1 MAEYINRR
9 QVKREAREI
18 LQGAQV
24 SPRSFFELYLTL
36 VGLMELA
43 SFFANGSSTDLF
55 SNPLGLFVE
64 IFSSLLS
71 LLLGTGCWLY
81 CMALRRGERAEYLTL
96 FDGFSFAG
104 RIILLCLLQYLLV
117 FLWAIP
123 SGMILG
129 ILAALY
135 GQTVVLFSFLMVPLL
150 LPPVMALYRYRFAIL
165 NLCEN
170 PELKIL
176 DAINMSK
183 RQTFGYKRQLLAL
196 DLSFLPWMFLSY
208 LPVISLYLVE
218 YMSLLDYSMPEMSYG
233 LSIFLQVAVPI
244 VVGVCYLP
252 RYRVAELGYFEIAKR
267 SSRVTPD
274 TWNKD
279 QGPDNLGGY
288 F

>member
-1 MAEYINRR
+1 MAELINRR
-9 QVKREAREI
+9 QVKQEARE
-18 LQGAQV
+18 LLRGAQV
-24 SPRSFFELYLTL
+24 PPSRFFGLYLSL

-43 SFFANGSSTDLF
+43 SFFANGNSSAPF

-64 IFSSLLS
+64 IFTSLLS
-71 LLLGTGCWLY
+71 LLLGAGCWLY

-104 RIILLCLLQYLLV
+104 RIILLYLLQYL
-117 FLWAIP
+117 FIFFWAIP
-123 SGMILG
+123 SGTILG

-135 GQTVVLFSFLMVPLL
+135 GETVVLYSFLMVPLL
-150 LPPVMALYRYRFAIL
+150 APPIMALYRYRFAIL

-196 DLSFLPWMFLSY
+196 DLSFLPWMLLSY
-208 LPVISLYLVE
+208 LPVIYLYLVE
-218 YMSLLDYSMPEMSYG
+218 YMSLWGYSMPELSYG

-252 RYRVAELGYFEIAKR
+252 RYRMAELGYFEIAKR
-267 SSRVTPD
+267 TSRTAPD